1 MRFMEKILYSLAK
14 KASHYDIN
22 LITINLKNG
31 QIIYLSKSNIAILT
45 KVYYVFIGPSVKLRF
60 LIS

>member
-22 LITINLKNG
+22 LITINLKKW
-31 QIIYLSKSNIAILT
+31 SDNIFEQ
-45 KVYYVFIGPSVKLRF
+45 K
-60 LIS
+60 